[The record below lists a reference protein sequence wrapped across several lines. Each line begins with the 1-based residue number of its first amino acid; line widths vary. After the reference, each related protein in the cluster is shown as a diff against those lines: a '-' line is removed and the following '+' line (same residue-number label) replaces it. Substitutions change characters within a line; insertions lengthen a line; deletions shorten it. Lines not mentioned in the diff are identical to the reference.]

1 MQKPVTKERVSSS
14 EIVSTTTNIL
24 IKEISISLLLAAG
37 KTVAGAMPA
46 KPATTLLDTTRTT
59 FSSQALD
66 NPTLLVVD
74 SANRAFPVYFCGE
87 EVPVGQPGVWR
98 RWIQTLRGFSS
109 QDDCLYDVRQR
120 ATTFFPI
127 IDPILRQYRIPRD
140 FRYLPLAESE
150 LINDCVSPRGA
161 SGYWQLMPETARG
174 LGLKVDGNVDERYD
188 LRKATVAVCHY
199 LHQLYRQLGSWSL
212 VAAAYNGGLG
222 HVQSRMHQQG
232 QKNYFKLSLH
242 RETSHYLFRI
252 LAYKELISNPKQ
264 YELLLSKSA
273 IARLTKPL
281 PKWIQPVPLNLVR
294 KGSSRSLIPE
304 HSEPLESVVASTVPI
319 NPTWGPR
326 PDKTLTDTPSDFEQI
341 LASLYPNANGDL
353 QDQQAKFP
361 ITNLLAM
368 VAIRFRRPRYLQP
381 EKGQGLRP
389 IHEWEWI

>member
-1 MQKPVTKERVSSS
+1 MSAKPVVP
-14 EIVSTTTNIL
+14 VF
-24 IKEISISLLLAAG
+24 
-37 KTVAGAMPA
+37 
-46 KPATTLLDTTRTT
+46 DTTRTT
-59 FSSQALD
+59 FSSQDLD
-66 NPTLLVVD
+66 NPMLLTVD

-98 RWIQTLRGFSS
+98 RWIQTLRGFSN

-120 ATTFFPI
+120 AISFFPI

-140 FRYLPLAESE
+140 FRYLPLAESD
-150 LINDCVSPRGA
+150 LINDCVSPKGA

-174 LGLKVDGNVDERYD
+174 LGLKVNGDVDERYD

-222 HVQSRMHQQG
+222 HVQSRMRQQG
-232 QKNYFKLSLH
+232 QKNYFRLSLH

-281 PKWIQPVPLNLVR
+281 PKWIKSVPLNLARNV
-294 KGSSRSLIPE
+294 RSLIPTN
-304 HSEPLESVVASTVPI
+304 SEPAESETDSSTPV

-326 PDKTLTDTPSDFEQI
+326 PDKSLSDTPSDFERI
-341 LASLYPNANGDL
+341 LANALYPDANGDL
-353 QDQQAKFP
+353 QDQQPHFP
-361 ITNLLAM
+361 ITNLLAIM
-368 VAIRFRRPRYLQP
+368 AIRFRRPRFLQNR
-381 EKGQGLRP
+381 EESGLRP
-389 IHEWEWI
+389 VHEWEWI